1 MRDKGDLGR
10 DKAATMRDKD
20 DLGRDKVLTVRD
32 KDDLDRDKVCVTKVI
47 QAGIK
52 CVFLISLSSRIS
64 SFTFLL
70 LRIKLI
76 YIMLPVLIHSANIY
90 FGSKDVN

>member
-10 DKAATMRDKD
+10 DKAATMRDKN

-52 CVFLISLSSRIS
+52 CVLNFPLES
-64 SFTFLL
+64 
-70 LRIKLI
+70 
-76 YIMLPVLIHSANIY
+76 N
-90 FGSKDVN
+90 

>member
-32 KDDLDRDKVCVTKVI
+32 KDDLDRDKVCVTKVT

-52 CVFLISLSSRIS
+52 CVLNFPLES
-64 SFTFLL
+64 
-70 LRIKLI
+70 
-76 YIMLPVLIHSANIY
+76 N
-90 FGSKDVN
+90 